1 MLALFNRLI
10 NPAHANAFWIG
21 IALMVLGNLFFA
33 LNDTLGKVLLGTFAV
48 GQLLAIR
55 SAGAFLV
62 LGPMLFAAS
71 GTRPWRIDRPWLQAL
86 RVVLTTAD
94 SGLFYA
100 AVAYLPLAD
109 VITFYMA
116 GPIYVAAMS
125 YFLPNERIGWQRWLA
140 ILGGFVGVVIAL
152 GPSFAHVSLETI
164 YALVGGFAYAGS
176 LMMNKVLSKTS
187 DTVLGTLQALGA
199 LAVGS
204 GFALYSWTA
213 PSPLDF
219 VLLLLLGVIACL
231 AHLFVT
237 RSVKLAPVSVL
248 APFQYTLLLWGII
261 FGIIVFGDVPSR
273 EILIGAGIIVLA
285 GLFLLYSERRTRE
298 GPASADSVMKD
309 FP

>member
-1 MLALFNRLI
+1 
-10 NPAHANAFWIG
+10 
-21 IALMVLGNLFFA
+21 
-33 LNDTLGKVLLGTFAV
+33 
-48 GQLLAIR
+48 
-55 SAGAFLV
+55 
-62 LGPMLFAAS
+62 
-71 GTRPWRIDRPWLQAL
+71 
-86 RVVLTTAD
+86 
-94 SGLFYA
+94 
-100 AVAYLPLAD
+100 
-109 VITFYMA
+109 
-116 GPIYVAAMS
+116 MS

-152 GPSFAHVSLETI
+152 GPSFANVSLATV

-187 DTVLGTLQALGA
+187 DTVLGTLQAVGA

-204 GFALYSWTA
+204 GFALYSWTP

-231 AHLFVT
+231 AHLFIT

-248 APFQYTLLLWGII
+248 APFQYTLLLWGIL

-273 EILIGAGIIVLA
+273 EILIGSGIIVLA
-285 GLFLLYSERRTRE
+285 GLFLLYSERRPR
-298 GPASADSVMKD
+298 GWVASADTVMKD

>member
-10 NPAHANAFWIG
+10 SPANAHAFWIG
-21 IALMVLGNLFFA
+21 IAFMVLGNLFFA
-33 LNDTLGKVLLGTFAV
+33 LNDTLGKIMLGTFAV

-55 SAGAFLV
+55 SAGAFIV
-62 LGPMLFAAS
+62 LGPMLYAT
-71 GTRPWRIDRPWLQAL
+71 GKGRPPRIDRPWLQAL

-125 YFLPNERIGWQRWLA
+125 YFLPGERIGWRRWLA

-152 GPSFAHVSLETI
+152 GPSFADFSLATV
-164 YALVGGFAYAGS
+164 YALVGSVSYAGS

-187 DTVLGTLQALGA
+187 DTLLGTLQALAA
-199 LAVGS
+199 LIVG
-204 GFALYSWTA
+204 GVLALSSWA
-213 PSPLDF
+213 PPSLLDF
-219 VLLLLLGVIACL
+219 GLLLLLGVVSCT
-231 AHLFVT
+231 AHLLIT

-248 APFQYTLLLWGII
+248 APFQYTLLLWGIL
-261 FGIIVFGDVPSR
+261 FGILVFGDVPSR
-273 EILIGAGIIVLA
+273 EILIGSAIIVAA
-285 GLFLLYSERRTRE
+285 GLFLLYSERRPRGRAAAAGT
-298 GPASADSVMKD
+298 VMSD